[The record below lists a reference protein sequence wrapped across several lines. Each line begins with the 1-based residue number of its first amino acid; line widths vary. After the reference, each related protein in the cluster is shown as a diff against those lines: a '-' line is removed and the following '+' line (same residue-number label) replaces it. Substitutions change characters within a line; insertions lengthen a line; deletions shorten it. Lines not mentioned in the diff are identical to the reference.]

1 MESVDQDIE
10 NVETPVVEIG
20 AGQLLSE
27 ARKNQDKSLDD
38 IAQVLN
44 LSVTQL
50 RAIEQDKPEGL
61 PEPTYVRGYIR
72 AYASLLGLDADDV
85 VSHYQGSHWD
95 QSANLDRLPRGVT
108 DASNDSGHN
117 IGKSIKWI
125 IYIIVFALLAYA
137 FASGM
142 VSQWLGANNTPQ
154 EQVEIE
160 QDDKSTSESSDPAL
174 NPTINDEVDASLSEN
189 STLISEES
197 SNSETI
203 ETTEPTVNPEVQEL
217 NEQPANTIEIKF
229 LDTSWI
235 DIRDTND
242 DRLAYKS
249 FAKGE
254 TLSLSSDLPLNVFI
268 GNASGVDVTYNNE
281 PFDISDYQQGVYAK
295 FKLGDKQ

>member
-10 NVETPVVEIG
+10 NNEPTVQKVG
-20 AGQLLSE
+20 AGQLLAE
-27 ARKNQDKSLDD
+27 ARKKQDKSLED

-50 RAIEQDKPEGL
+50 RAIEMDKSEGL

-72 AYASLLGLDADDV
+72 GYATLLGLDVEDV

-108 DASNDSGHN
+108 QASQERQYNFAKPLKLLIFSIILAFLVYVFTSGKVTEWLSN
-117 IGKSIKWI
+117 NGTVQQFNAPEQQTATGSEETD
-125 IYIIVFALLAYA
+125 LA
-137 FASGM
+137 
-142 VSQWLGANNTPQ
+142 
-154 EQVEIE
+154 
-160 QDDKSTSESSDPAL
+160 STEESTEESSDESADLVPEELPGTEDDSA
-174 NPTINDEVDASLSEN
+174 SEN
-189 STLISEES
+189 
-197 SNSETI
+197 I
-203 ETTEPTVNPEVQEL
+203 EAANDSQE
-217 NEQPANTIEIKF
+217 NAEQSQSANNIEIKF

-268 GNASGVDVTYNNE
+268 GNASGVVVTYNNE

-295 FKLGDKQ
+295 FRLGQN